1 MPRRDYLTDEQV
13 EKEIERLQDSEMV
26 RLAKREEYV
35 RNRRRQYLYSL
46 RSYEKKGKELAKS
59 GITMDVLD
67 SMLKGCSNDE

>member
-1 MPRRDYLTDEQV
+1 MPKLNLTDEQV
-13 EKEIERLQDSEMV
+13 EREIDRLQNSELV

-46 RSYEKKGKELAKS
+46 RSYEKKGKELKRS

-67 SMLKGCSNDE
+67 SMLKGCDNEN

>member
-1 MPRRDYLTDEQV
+1 MAKLNLTDEQV
-13 EKEIERLQDSEMV
+13 EREIDRLQNSDLV

-59 GITMDVLD
+59 GITMEVLD
-67 SMLKGCSNDE
+67 SMLKGCDSDG

>member
-1 MPRRDYLTDEQV
+1 MAKLNLTDEQV
-13 EKEIERLQDSEMV
+13 EREIDRLQNSDLV

-59 GITMDVLD
+59 GITMEVLD
-67 SMLKGCSNDE
+67 SMLKGCVED